1 VLLPATAQ
9 AVALALHE
17 LATNAAKYG
26 ALSTE
31 TGTLSVIWR
40 ADGNALVLDWTETG
54 GPSTAEPARL
64 GFGLTIVRSSIEA
77 QFRGGVLY
85 DWRREGLRCTLS
97 IPAAQIAPS
106 TPAAE
111 APTPVPDDKGA
122 RRSLDGM
129 RLLVVEDELLVSM
142 LIEEILDELGATVA
156 GPYGRLADGLAAAK
170 AERFDGAILDLN
182 LAGESADPL
191 ADLLLARGV
200 PFVFMTGY
208 QRESIDRRYT
218 NVPVLQKPIDA
229 AALESVLLTLLGS
242 APMLRSAAAEGD

>member
-1 VLLPATAQ
+1 LLPATAQ

-31 TGTLSVIWR
+31 TGTLGVTWR
-40 ADGNALVLDWTETG
+40 AEGDALVLDWTETG
-54 GPSTAEPARL
+54 GPPTAEPARL

-77 QFRGGVLY
+77 QFRGGVSY
-85 DWRREGLRCTLS
+85 EWRREGLRCTLS
-97 IPAAQIAPS
+97 IPAAQIAAP
-106 TPAAE
+106 PAAAE
-111 APTPVPDDKGA
+111 APAPVPADNGT
-122 RRSLDGM
+122 RRSLADM
-129 RLLVVEDELLVSM
+129 RLLIVEDELLVSM
-142 LIEEILDELGATVA
+142 LIEEILGELGATVA

-200 PFVFMTGY
+200 PFVFITGY
-208 QRESIDRRYT
+208 QRESIDRRYA
-218 NVPVLQKPIDA
+218 NVPVLQKPVDA

-242 APMLRSAAAEGD
+242 EPLLRVADGN